1 MIKSKEINIIALGNN
16 TYDVFYTYELTSS
29 FNSEKAINWFDNQR
43 NKTMGNINEGEFIS
57 RNIDIDNL
65 VTVIW
70 NNLQV
75 QEIEIDETYPSTNA
89 LDSVIETIIE

>member
-1 MIKSKEINIIALGNN
+1 
-16 TYDVFYTYELTSS
+16 
-29 FNSEKAINWFDNQR
+29 
-43 NKTMGNINEGEFIS
+43 MGNINEGEFIS

-70 NNLQV
+70 DNLQV
-75 QEIEIDETYPSTNA
+75 EEVEIDETYPSTNA